1 MVGNHSWGKVMC
13 QPLRQQNQALMNQFK
28 IQKFLFFLF
37 LCSSSLWSFGQMNY
51 KQAADSYIT
60 IAGTSTLHD
69 WTMTSL
75 ELNVQASLE
84 VSTAGISQLKS
95 LILTV
100 PASSLKSAHKAMD
113 KNAYAALKA
122 DKFKSIQFTVLS
134 TTIQKNAV
142 QASGNLTIAGVTKP
156 VQIEAT
162 CTNSN
167 GTIICT
173 GSKKI
178 KMSDFQVEAPVFM
191 FGTVKTGDEITISFN
206 LPLAAL
212 KI

>member
-1 MVGNHSWGKVMC
+1 
-13 QPLRQQNQALMNQFK
+13 MNK
-28 IQKFLFFLF
+28 TKTQKFLFILI
-37 LCSSSLWSFGQMNY
+37 LCCSSLWSVGQVNY
-51 KQAADSYIT
+51 KQATDSYVT

-84 VSTAGISQLKS
+84 ASSTGIAQIKS
-95 LILTV
+95 LTLTI
-100 PASSLKSAHKAMD
+100 PANSLKSAHKAMD
-113 KNAYAALKA
+113 KNAYSALKT

-134 TTIQKNAV
+134 STIQKNVV

-162 CTNSN
+162 CINNN
-167 GTIICT
+167 GTLICT

-206 LPLAAL
+206 LQLAAV

>member
-1 MVGNHSWGKVMC
+1 MNNHYRGEAKRP
-13 QPLRQQNQALMNQFK
+13 PLTQQNQAVMNK
-28 IQKFLFFLF
+28 TKTQKFLILLFF
-37 LCSSSLWSFGQMNY
+37 CGSSLWSVGQVNY
-51 KQAADSYIT
+51 KQAADSYVT

-84 VSTAGISQLKS
+84 ASSTGIAQLKS
-95 LILTV
+95 LTV
-100 PASSLKSAHKAMD
+100 IIPATSLKSAHKAMD
-113 KNAYAALKA
+113 KNAYTALKT

-134 TTIQKNAV
+134 ATIQKNVV
-142 QASGNLTIAGVTKP
+142 QTSGNLTIAGVTKP

-162 CTNSN
+162 CSNNN
-167 GTIICT
+167 GTLICT

-206 LPLAAL
+206 LPLAAV